1 MSLLASQSPT
11 YFTNIPCG
19 DGNNNGWGGNFG
31 EWILVFLLAS
41 MFGWGG
47 FGGGFGMGGCGMMM
61 PFMMPWMMMNGFGGW
76 GNCGGGN
83 CATQADVRAAVDQ
96 QTLISKIDQQTYGLA
111 DVYNGLSRDVN
122 NNFRNVDNA
131 ICNLGY
137 QAQQGFSNLGAQ
149 LASCCCDIERSID
162 GNTNAGLMNTM
173 NIQRQISDCCCDLEK
188 MNMQNR
194 FDNQSNHCGTL
205 QAIDKLGD
213 RIIGWLSEDRMQA
226 LRDENQTLR
235 FAASQA
241 NQNAF
246 IAANQ
251 EAQTATLLRRLGA
264 ECPQPA
270 YLVNAPTPVNFPTDG
285 CGNVRFGGWGGGGN
299 GCGCRSCA

>member
-47 FGGGFGMGGCGMMM
+47 FGGGFGMGGGCGMMW
-61 PFMMPWMMMNGFGGW
+61 PWMMMNGFGGC

-111 DVYNGLSRDVN
+111 DVYNGLSRDIN

-131 ICNLGY
+131 ICDLGY
-137 QAQQGFSNLGAQ
+137 RNQQGIN
-149 LASCCCDIERSID
+149 DIS
-162 GNTNAGLMNTM
+162 
-173 NIQRQISDCCCDLEK
+173 RQIGDCCCSTGRAIDGVRYDMGMQACETRHQASDNTRDIIDANNSGVRAILEK
-188 MNMQNR
+188 LGQIEYNNLNDKYQAVVAE
-194 FDNQSNHCGTL
+194 NQSL
-205 QAIDKLGD
+205 K
-213 RIIGWLSEDRMQA
+213 
-226 LRDENQTLR
+226 
-235 FAASQA
+235 
-241 NQNAF
+241 QNAYF
-246 IAANQ
+246 AANQ

-270 YLVNAPTPVNFPTDG
+270 YMVQPPTPINFPVDG
-285 CGNVRFGGWGGGGN
+285 CGNVQFGWGGG
-299 GCGCRSCA
+299 CGCRRSA

>member
-47 FGGGFGMGGCGMMM
+47 MGGFGMGGCGMMM

-83 CATQADVRAAVDQ
+83 CATQADLAAGFNNSAVLGGINDLKLGQAGVQ
-96 QTLISKIDQQTYGLA
+96 QTLCQGF
-111 DVYNGLSRDVN
+111 NGVN
-122 NNFRNVDNA
+122 TTILTGVNGIESA
-131 ICNLGY
+131 ICNQGY
-137 QAQQGFSNLGAQ
+137 QNQQGFNEIS
-149 LASCCCDIERSID
+149 
-162 GNTNAGLMNTM
+162 
-173 NIQRQISDCCCDLEK
+173 RQIGDCCCSTGRAIDGVRYDMAVQASETRHQASDNTRDIIDANNSGIRAILEK
-188 MNMQNR
+188 LGQIEYNSLNDKYQAVVAE
-194 FDNQSNHCGTL
+194 NQSL
-205 QAIDKLGD
+205 K
-213 RIIGWLSEDRMQA
+213 
-226 LRDENQTLR
+226 
-235 FAASQA
+235 
-241 NQNAF
+241 QNAYF
-246 IAANQ
+246 AANQ

-270 YLVNAPTPVNFPTDG
+270 YMVQPPTPINFPVDG
-285 CGNVRFGGWGGGGN
+285 CGNVRFGWGGGN
-299 GCGCRSCA
+299 CGCRSCA